1 VGSGGGRPAY
11 IRGGTVALD
20 PTAIIHQGG
29 IGRLSSLDSGPLA
42 GQATLPCRARAGP
55 WAELAAQARARG
67 RAVPGT
73 GTQAAGPGRA
83 WAVLSRVVPVPAHR
97 ARPIWKTLGQM
108 AGWGCHRP

>member
-1 VGSGGGRPAY
+1 MRGERGRPAGLY
-11 IRGGTVALD
+11 TRRRRCPGSNGHN
-20 PTAIIHQGG
+20 PSGG

-42 GQATLPCRARAGP
+42 GQATLLCRARAGP

-83 WAVLSRVVPVPAHR
+83 WAVLSQEVPVPAHR
-97 ARPIWKTLGQM
+97 ARPIWKTLDTYDL
-108 AGWGCHRP
+108 W